1 MASKGQK
8 FSEKYSE
15 KWPWVSK
22 CLMGS
27 EYARCN
33 TCQYDFSIKVLNMV
47 EHMIFRNIA
56 ILQKH
61 KLNVECLQGV
71 SKLESFVN
79 VPQNSLQ
86 KKFKIRR

>member
-22 CLMGS
+22 ALMGS

-33 TCQYDFSIKVLNMV
+33 TCQCDFSIKHGVAHV
-47 EHMIFRNIA
+47 I
-56 ILQKH
+56 QKH
-61 KLNVECLQGV
+61 SNT
-71 SKLESFVN
+71 S
-79 VPQNSLQ
+79 
-86 KKFKIRR
+86 IT